1 MLTKAHKIFFT
12 NKAYKKY
19 LTVPHKK
26 HLPEAFKIALKL
38 ARLCGNS
45 ASLFNLGHREVSASL
60 IFFCPQGLS
69 NMCVKSTMQSQ
80 G

>member
-26 HLPEAFKIALKL
+26 HLPEACKNYLDISKVVW
-38 ARLCGNS
+38 
-45 ASLFNLGHREVSASL
+45 E
-60 IFFCPQGLS
+60 
-69 NMCVKSTMQSQ
+69 
-80 G
+80 